1 MRQSQLQFPAQPKAT
16 AAAPPRPRAPA
27 DDRVAAA
34 NRLIFGH
41 DAFRPKQREAIDA
54 ILSGADTFV
63 LLPTGGGKS
72 LCYQLP
78 AVLSPGLTVVV
89 SPLLALIQDQVTSL
103 TSARGAAPLLEGV
116 PATFLSSHAR
126 AGHNAA
132 VLADLSEPTPLTK
145 LLYVTPE
152 MLVANAALSARL
164 GRLAAARR
172 LSLLVVDEAH
182 CVSQWGHDF
191 RSDYKRLGELRK
203 AMPRVP
209 LLALTATATRA
220 CVADVC
226 TLLRMRPG
234 MVRVEASFNRPNIS
248 YAVVRKGR
256 GDAAKARART
266 KWRARETK
274 KAKEKEKEK
283 GKGGD
288 EWRGRAAPAAAAAGP
303 PTALA
308 QLLHLIHSFPRGASG
323 IVYCLSRDETQQVAA
338 QLKSAGVSAGFYH
351 AGMSS
356 GARRR
361 VQQAWQAGA
370 RGGGVDVVCATI
382 AMGMGIDK
390 GDVRFVAH
398 FTMPKSLE
406 GYYQESG
413 RAGRDGQPARS
424 VIFYAPADFARLVQM
439 ARLGGG
445 GRAAKQRNMAF
456 ARQVKSYCEDT
467 RRCRRVALLS
477 HFDERADAA
486 LCRGGCDVCD
496 PTNAQLQRGAAAGR
510 AENLSVEGN
519 PLPLDEEDDDPLGLD
534 DGVGLEDDCLGLDDP
549 LPMGEDPRGVEDDPL
564 GLDDDSIVDS
574 DAEMRL
580 PTRPAPKPKGK
591 GGAKRSHGEGMLD
604 AATATKRKAPR
615 GAQTARPSLQPDLGS
630 SWTNAICL

>member
-248 YAVVRKGR
+248 YAV
-256 GDAAKARART
+256 
-266 KWRARETK
+266 
-274 KAKEKEKEK
+274 
-283 GKGGD
+283 
-288 EWRGRAAPAAAAAGP
+288 GP